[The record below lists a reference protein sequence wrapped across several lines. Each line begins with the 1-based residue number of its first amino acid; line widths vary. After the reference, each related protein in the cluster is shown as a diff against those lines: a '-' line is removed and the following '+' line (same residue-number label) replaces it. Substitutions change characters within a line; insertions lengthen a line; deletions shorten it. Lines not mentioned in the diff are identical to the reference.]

1 MLLSANLRPNPLLS
15 LPASHL
21 LSSAAKASR
30 PSPSPLLPLSHTP
43 HPSSSRPSRPQPLS
57 SPSRCVTRLSATP
70 TKSLCLVCPHHRLLS
85 MTHLLSA
92 TSTFVT
98 SPLPQAGH
106 LLHPLL
112 LRLVQ
117 CHYSLIC
124 HRHLLSPPL
133 VCLCCPIS
141 WQVVKS

>member
-1 MLLSANLRPNPLLS
+1 MLLSANPRPNPLLS

-57 SPSRCVTRLSATP
+57 SHCVTHLSATP
-70 TKSLCLVCPHHRLLS
+70 TESLSLVCRHRRILS
-85 MTHLLSA
+85 TTNLLSA

-106 LLHPLL
+106 LLHPLFL
-112 LRLVQ
+112 PPVQ
-117 CHYSLIC
+117 CRHSLIR

-141 WQVVKS
+141 WLVVKS